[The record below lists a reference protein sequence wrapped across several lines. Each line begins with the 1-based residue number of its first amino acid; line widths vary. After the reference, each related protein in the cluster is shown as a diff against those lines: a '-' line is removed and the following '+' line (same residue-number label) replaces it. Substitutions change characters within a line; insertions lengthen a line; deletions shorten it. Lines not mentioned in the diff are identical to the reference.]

1 MQVCF
6 IIGAMNFSG
15 AEKVLSLVAE
25 GIKNNGHDVSVVLVD
40 KKYGE
45 KEIQKGISTYGVKS
59 TGGKISRIINR
70 WKHIR
75 YVVKEINPDVVVSFG
90 SVCNVNTI
98 PALAGLSYPIVVCE
112 RNDPV
117 FDPRKKGERAIRWL
131 LYHFADGYVFQ
142 TEKISQYFR
151 KICKNK
157 NTAIIPNPIIDSG
170 IRWDV
175 SKSEKRIVTVA
186 RLDNYQKDQIT
197 MFKAFD
203 IFHNLHP
210 DYKLEVF
217 GSGPD
222 EGKYRE
228 YLSDR
233 GWDDFIRLKG
243 KTNDPIS
250 EIRTASI
257 FLLTSK
263 YEGMPNALMEALS
276 IGIPCVSTNCGGG
289 GAEYLMSLC
298 EYPVELAPVGN
309 AEIIAKELSDLVENK
324 ELLIRLSEAGLKI
337 NTFLEKGK
345 IIKQWT
351 DYLGKVVNKR

>member
-1 MQVCF
+1 
-6 IIGAMNFSG
+6 MNFSG

-45 KEIQKGISTYGVKS
+45 KEIQKGISTYGAKS

-117 FDPRKKGERAIRWL
+117 FDPRKNGERAIRWL

-157 NTAIIPNPIIDSG
+157 NTAIIPNPIVDSG

-210 DYKLEVF
+210 EYTLDVF

-228 YLSDR
+228 YLSER
-233 GWDDFIRLKG
+233 GWDSYILLKG
-243 KTNDPIS
+243 KTSDPVS
-250 EIRTASI
+250 EIRNASM

-289 GAEYLMSLC
+289 GAKYLMSLC

-309 AEIIAKELSDLVENK
+309 AEIIAKDINDAIENRDI
-324 ELLIRLSEAGLKI
+324 LIRMSEAGLKI
-337 NTFLEKGK
+337 NTLLEKGK
-345 IIKQWT
+345 IVKQWI
-351 DYLGKVVNKR
+351 DYLEKVVNKR